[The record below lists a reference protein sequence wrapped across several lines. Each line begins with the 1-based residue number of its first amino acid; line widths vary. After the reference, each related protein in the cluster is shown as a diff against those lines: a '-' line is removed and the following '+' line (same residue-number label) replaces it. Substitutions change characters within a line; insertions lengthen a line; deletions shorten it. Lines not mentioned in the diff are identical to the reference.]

1 MDKELYAAALAVRQ
15 QAYAPYSKFSV
26 GAAVRTAD
34 NNIYVGC
41 NVENASYGLT
51 CCAERNAIYA
61 AIAAGEKKFKAL
73 CVVAATAEPV
83 APCGACRQV
92 MSEFGIND
100 LFLANC
106 DGKVMRMTLEELLP
120 YSFSS
125 DNLKKI

>member
-1 MDKELYAAALAVRQ
+1 MGLFNWGGSKPEIKDEKEAFLA
-15 QAYAPYSKFSV
+15 
-26 GAAVRTAD
+26 
-34 NNIYVGC
+34 I
-41 NVENASYGLT
+41 
-51 CCAERNAIYA
+51 IYA

-106 DGKVMRMTLEELLP
+106 DGKVMRMTLQELLP

-125 DNLKKI
+125 DNLKKL